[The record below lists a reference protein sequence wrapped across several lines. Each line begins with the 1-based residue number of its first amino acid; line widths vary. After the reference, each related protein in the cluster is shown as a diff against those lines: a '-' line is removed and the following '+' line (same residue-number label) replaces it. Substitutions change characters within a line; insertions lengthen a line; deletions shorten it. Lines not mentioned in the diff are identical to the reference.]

1 MSSTDNP
8 NRSSTALPPARALDL
23 AGLVSYGEAAIVSRT
38 LAKGKAGTMTVFAF
52 DRGQS
57 LSEHT
62 APFDA
67 YVTVLEGQVKLTI
80 GGVEVAAGT
89 GQTVLMPANVPH
101 AVEAPEPMKML
112 LVMFRDGGAAE

>member
-1 MSSTDNP
+1 MSSSEP
-8 NRSSTALPPARALDL
+8 SNRASTGLPPARVVAL
-23 AGLVSYGEAAIVSRT
+23 AQLVSYGEDAIVSRT

-67 YVTVLEGQVKLTI
+67 FVTVLEGRAAITI
-80 GGVEVAAGT
+80 AGAELEVCA
-89 GQTVLMPANVPH
+89 GQTVLMPANAPH
-101 AVEAPEPMKML
+101 AVDAPEPMKML
-112 LVMFRDGGAAE
+112 LVMFRDGGSAQ

>member
-1 MSSTDNP
+1 MSDSERP
-8 NRSSTALPPARALDL
+8 KQSPSGLPPAHPVEL

-38 LAKGKAGTMTVFAF
+38 LAKGKSGTMTVFAF

-67 YVTVLEGQVKLTI
+67 YVTILEGQTVLTI
-80 GGVEVAAGT
+80 AGEEIT
-89 GQTVLMPANVPH
+89 ASAGQTVLMPANVPH

-112 LVMFRDGGAAE
+112 LVMFREASET